1 MSLRRRLAKSE
12 RNVADIEE
20 RKRLASCI
28 CLEVQTAIPGRA
40 HEFEA
45 EMNRAFQNHLFVE
58 RGEAAGPPQAH
69 RSLRVAFSLVVVLL
83 AFFFVFRFFVFLV
96 LVSGNSSKR
105 GVGGQR
111 DGITRSQPTLSV

>member
-1 MSLRRRLAKSE
+1 M
-12 RNVADIEE
+12 EE

-45 EMNRAFQNHLFVE
+45 EMNRAFRNHLFVE

-69 RSLRVAFSLVVVLL
+69 RSLRVAFSFVVVLL
-83 AFFFVFRFFVFLV
+83 AFFVFRFFVFLV
-96 LVSGNSSKR
+96 LVSGNSSKQ
-105 GVGGQR
+105 GVIDQAIKG
-111 DGITRSQPTLSV
+111 SS